1 MSHQASNVDRMVED
15 GNRVDRGRPLII
27 EDPSTGLTSGTG
39 PKHIIF
45 QDGVP
50 KVVVRDVPVTKIQRS
65 GCEWRPTK
73 MPMSQMRTWGIPTTE
88 KPTVEPGLITRRL
101 VKSSRVIIKD
111 HHETSRVARKHT
123 ILRDG
128 VWKELKWVSPGVN
141 IPLPS
146 EPWWLARVQDARRMD
161 QQRIG
166 QEAAWWARQDRTRCV
181 SGILAGM
188 PSRFALNKSV
198 GRPVRSLFLGKRQL
212 RAGLGRASLRVGGA
226 ANRVQAWTDSYLSIG
241 NYAEPAQRMEVPID
255 LKVEVDAGTADPVL
269 FQAVPIDPIVPKTEP
284 VTEEDMVEEETR
296 VTPTPTRKEETRTS
310 QLRDAVQEAYLE
322 DSDSGLQ
329 DLDLEWSKL
338 DEKEERKGV
347 SFLGNLLA
355 QQSKMLKGFKKSP
368 APAACPAPKVR
379 QFRGERRSSR
389 RKSMVFFPEAA
400 DIVQEKQESTD
411 MTSGEDSCDQYVPPP
426 SADDYSSDDSAVE
439 SPSDEEAPPAKK
451 RKEVSNEEKDLLD
464 SSAKGFVA
472 RTIAE
477 FEASSAGTDVP
488 AVAADVPA
496 EESESDTDEADD
508 PQPAD
513 EPVRRT
519 EVPAVAADVPA
530 EESGSDTEA
539 DDSQPADEPVRRRTR
554 RAATK
559 VYKGD
564 TKRPRRECQIE
575 GCTAAVVNLRRHMT
589 VCHPDAEAVPVKT
602 KGRPRDQGNRTY
614 GGRLECGLC
623 GSNTIRMDV
632 HLKTVHKLEKD
643 SEEFREAIQG
653 AVPYEEGT
661 QAQQELQ
668 QALVDYG
675 KTMTDRACGI
685 ARKATTTQS
694 HLTAVKFWLPTG
706 LTRQALLDLE
716 KIGTLD
722 GESEA
727 CYPACIPPQLGW
739 VPAVPCRKGY
749 LAPPSASPCRPAHH
763 ALRDNEDGE
772 QEPEGGCPHRQG
784 GEPRAW
790 RGHCGSGA
798 SADSQVPG
806 LTTTHLSQESDREGR
821 EESSCPGQRRWT
833 PGTSYVSSYS

>member
-1 MSHQASNVDRMVED
+1 
-15 GNRVDRGRPLII
+15 
-27 EDPSTGLTSGTG
+27 
-39 PKHIIF
+39 
-45 QDGVP
+45 
-50 KVVVRDVPVTKIQRS
+50 
-65 GCEWRPTK
+65 
-73 MPMSQMRTWGIPTTE
+73 
-88 KPTVEPGLITRRL
+88 
-101 VKSSRVIIKD
+101 
-111 HHETSRVARKHT
+111 
-123 ILRDG
+123 
-128 VWKELKWVSPGVN
+128 
-141 IPLPS
+141 
-146 EPWWLARVQDARRMD
+146 
-161 QQRIG
+161 
-166 QEAAWWARQDRTRCV
+166 
-181 SGILAGM
+181 
-188 PSRFALNKSV
+188 
-198 GRPVRSLFLGKRQL
+198 
-212 RAGLGRASLRVGGA
+212 
-226 ANRVQAWTDSYLSIG
+226 
-241 NYAEPAQRMEVPID
+241 
-255 LKVEVDAGTADPVL
+255 
-269 FQAVPIDPIVPKTEP
+269 
-284 VTEEDMVEEETR
+284 
-296 VTPTPTRKEETRTS
+296 
-310 QLRDAVQEAYLE
+310 
-322 DSDSGLQ
+322 
-329 DLDLEWSKL
+329 
-338 DEKEERKGV
+338 
-347 SFLGNLLA
+347 
-355 QQSKMLKGFKKSP
+355 MLKGFKKSP

-539 DDSQPADEPVRRRTR
+539 DDSQSADEPVRRRTR

-643 SEEFREAIQG
+643 SEEFREAI
-653 AVPYEEGT
+653 
-661 QAQQELQ
+661 
-668 QALVDYG
+668 
-675 KTMTDRACGI
+675 
-685 ARKATTTQS
+685 
-694 HLTAVKFWLPTG
+694 
-706 LTRQALLDLE
+706 
-716 KIGTLD
+716 
-722 GESEA
+722 
-727 CYPACIPPQLGW
+727 
-739 VPAVPCRKGY
+739 
-749 LAPPSASPCRPAHH
+749 
-763 ALRDNEDGE
+763 
-772 QEPEGGCPHRQG
+772 
-784 GEPRAW
+784 
-790 RGHCGSGA
+790 
-798 SADSQVPG
+798 
-806 LTTTHLSQESDREGR
+806 
-821 EESSCPGQRRWT
+821 
-833 PGTSYVSSYS
+833 

>member
-1 MSHQASNVDRMVED
+1 
-15 GNRVDRGRPLII
+15 
-27 EDPSTGLTSGTG
+27 
-39 PKHIIF
+39 
-45 QDGVP
+45 
-50 KVVVRDVPVTKIQRS
+50 
-65 GCEWRPTK
+65 
-73 MPMSQMRTWGIPTTE
+73 
-88 KPTVEPGLITRRL
+88 
-101 VKSSRVIIKD
+101 
-111 HHETSRVARKHT
+111 
-123 ILRDG
+123 
-128 VWKELKWVSPGVN
+128 
-141 IPLPS
+141 
-146 EPWWLARVQDARRMD
+146 MD

-166 QEAAWWARQDRTRCV
+166 QEAAWWARQDSTRCV

-188 PSRFALNKSV
+188 PSRFVLNKSL

-241 NYAEPAQRMEVPID
+241 NYAGAVQRMEVPID
-255 LKVEVDAGTADPVL
+255 LRVEVDAGTADPVL

-284 VTEEDMVEEETR
+284 VTEEDMVEEETRVTPTPTRKEETRVMATPTRKETRVMATPTRKETR

-355 QQSKMLKGFKKSP
+355 QQSTMLKGFKKSP

-411 MTSGEDSCDQYVPPP
+411 MSSGEDSCDQYVPPP

-451 RKEVSNEEKDLLD
+451 RKEVSNEEKDLFD

-496 EESESDTDEADD
+496 EESESDTDEAD
-508 PQPAD
+508 

-539 DDSQPADEPVRRRTR
+539 DDPQQADEPVRRRTR

-722 GESEA
+722 GEVNRHLQEDRVKPATLRVYLHSLAGFLQFLAGKGTWLRHLRLLADQLTTLSETMKTVSKSLKEDVLIA
-727 CYPACIPPQLGW
+727 KVASHARGEDILDLEPAQI
-739 VPAVPCRKGY
+739 AKY
-749 LAPPSASPCRPAHH
+749 LDGQRPTRARTVIEK
-763 ALRDNEDGE
+763 AERGE
-772 QEPEGGCPHRQG
+772 QLS
-784 GEPRAW
+784 RAEKMDA
-790 RGHCGSGA
+790 RNILCLQLLLSNAKRAGDITHLRRADVLAAVAVDGTDIEIEVFEHKEARSGKICHVRIA
-798 SADSQVPG
+798 ADLLGLLQVYA
-806 LTTTHLSQESDREGR
+806 THLSLPVNPPEKPQPYLFLTGKGEFL
-821 EESSCPGQRRWT
+821 T
-833 PGTSYVSSYS
+833 PSAMSKLVQTE

>member
-1 MSHQASNVDRMVED
+1 
-15 GNRVDRGRPLII
+15 
-27 EDPSTGLTSGTG
+27 
-39 PKHIIF
+39 
-45 QDGVP
+45 
-50 KVVVRDVPVTKIQRS
+50 
-65 GCEWRPTK
+65 
-73 MPMSQMRTWGIPTTE
+73 
-88 KPTVEPGLITRRL
+88 
-101 VKSSRVIIKD
+101 
-111 HHETSRVARKHT
+111 
-123 ILRDG
+123 
-128 VWKELKWVSPGVN
+128 
-141 IPLPS
+141 
-146 EPWWLARVQDARRMD
+146 
-161 QQRIG
+161 
-166 QEAAWWARQDRTRCV
+166 
-181 SGILAGM
+181 M
-188 PSRFALNKSV
+188 PSRFSLNKSV

-241 NYAEPAQRMEVPID
+241 NYAGAGQRMEVPID

-296 VTPTPTRKEETRTS
+296 VTPTPTRKEGMTPTRKEETRVMATPTRKEETRVTPTPTRKEGMTPTRKETRTS

-411 MTSGEDSCDQYVPPP
+411 MSSGEDSCDQYVPPP

-539 DDSQPADEPVRRRTR
+539 DDPQPADEPVRRRTR

-632 HLKTVHKLEKD
+632 HLKTVHKL
-643 SEEFREAIQG
+643 S
-653 AVPYEEGT
+653 
-661 QAQQELQ
+661 
-668 QALVDYG
+668 
-675 KTMTDRACGI
+675 
-685 ARKATTTQS
+685 ARPS
-694 HLTAVKFWLPTG
+694 RMP
-706 LTRQALLDLE
+706 
-716 KIGTLD
+716 
-722 GESEA
+722 
-727 CYPACIPPQLGW
+727 LGN
-739 VPAVPCRKGY
+739 Y
-749 LAPPSASPCRPAHH
+749 L
-763 ALRDNEDGE
+763 
-772 QEPEGGCPHRQG
+772 
-784 GEPRAW
+784 
-790 RGHCGSGA
+790 
-798 SADSQVPG
+798 
-806 LTTTHLSQESDREGR
+806 
-821 EESSCPGQRRWT
+821 
-833 PGTSYVSSYS
+833 